1 MPSCLNMTNLLPI
14 DIHIASFF
22 SIHRPISV
30 TSSFPLPSSTAAFSK
45 IFSPSIYRKSQPED
59 VIYTISSAVETF
71 ENATASANHQ
81 YQQGPSGVD
90 SENEMHGIITS
101 PPVDGDPSEPHTLHI
116 NIEELARLFRPFVPP
131 PPPVPVTEPS
141 LLGKTSRKT
150 RQKTYSTLVTVV
162 ERTHPDGQIT
172 YQRIASPF
180 REDSP
185 SGQLS
190 IEEGDSNHHEQMSMP
205 SRCPPPY
212 QPFLTRM
219 WTRRLALERSCRIN
233 LPGGRNSG
241 GVWRAISV
249 RRQRKL
255 KMKKHKYKKLMK
267 RTKYLRRKLDRL

>member
-1 MPSCLNMTNLLPI
+1 MTNFLPI

-45 IFSPSIYRKSQPED
+45 IFSPSIYRKPQPAD

-71 ENATASANHQ
+71 ENATASVNHQ
-81 YQQGPSGVD
+81 SQQGPSGAENF
-90 SENEMHGIITS
+90 ENEMHGIITS
-101 PPVDGDPSEPHTLHI
+101 PPVDGDPSQPHTLHI

-131 PPPVPVTEPS
+131 PPPAPVTESS
-141 LLGKTSRKT
+141 LVGKTSRKT
-150 RQKTYSTLVTVV
+150 KQKTYSTLVTVV
-162 ERTHPDGQIT
+162 ERTHPDGQTT

-185 SGQLS
+185 SEQLF
-190 IEEGDSNHHEQMSMP
+190 IEEGHSSHHHHQMP

-219 WTRRLALERSCRIN
+219 WARRLAWEKSCRIN
-233 LPGGRNSG
+233 LPGGRNSRE
-241 GVWRAISV
+241 VWRAISV